1 MTVLNVYRVNKS
13 YAVFK
18 PPKDTVV
25 ADVSDMMDADSIDP
39 DGELFRSLYKA
50 RVGNKKHV
58 LFVYG
63 GFDETGPVEKMFLLT
78 KADIDDPRQ
87 YGMSKHK
94 TLELLFRAKRSQSKS
109 KSKKSKSKKSP
120 AKKSKSKKSK
130 SKKSP
135 AKKSKSKK
143 SPAKKTKPSTC

>member
-94 TLELLFRAKRSQSKS
+94 TLELLFRAKRSQSKRSQS
-109 KSKKSKSKKSP
+109 KKSKKSP
-120 AKKSKSKKSK
+120 AKKSK
-130 SKKSP
+130 
-135 AKKSKSKK
+135 KSKK
-143 SPAKKTKPSTC
+143 SPAKKTKPSAC